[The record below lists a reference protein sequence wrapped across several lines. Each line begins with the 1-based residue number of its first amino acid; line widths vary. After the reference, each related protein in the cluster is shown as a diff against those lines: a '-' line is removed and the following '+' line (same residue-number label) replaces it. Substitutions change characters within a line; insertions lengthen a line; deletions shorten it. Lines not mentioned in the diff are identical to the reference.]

1 MKKLHLIIAV
11 LIVLLQACTATKGVY
26 DSTLKSTDPYKLTF
40 SGTQDEFESTI
51 KRFIVQ
57 NGFSIAD
64 FDKDAGILATQYK
77 ELPDD
82 EKYNMSSAMLMG
94 VNVSSQKGKILFIYK
109 KEGELVSLEMSS
121 YLVVNAQYQ
130 KNTLSESEIGAGAQ
144 KLPQGH
150 PLNMKYKNILLQDA
164 RFIIKQ

>member
-1 MKKLHLIIAV
+1 MRKLHLG
-11 LIVLLQACTATKGVY
+11 IVLLIILLQSCTATKGVY
-26 DSTLKSTDPYKLTF
+26 DSTLKSTDPYNLTF
-40 SGTQDEFESTI
+40 SGTQGEFESTI
-51 KRFIVQ
+51 KRLMVQ

-64 FDKDAGILATQYK
+64 FDKEAGILATQYK

-82 EKYNMSSAMLMG
+82 EKYNGSAAMLIG
-94 VNVSSQKGKILFIYK
+94 ATISSQKGKILFVYK
-109 KEGELVSLEMSS
+109 KESETVSLEMSS

-130 KNTLSESEIGAGAQ
+130 KNTLSEAEIGAGAQ

-164 RFIIKQ
+164 RFKLL

>member
-1 MKKLHLIIAV
+1 MKKLLLSTALLVI
-11 LIVLLQACTATKGVY
+11 LLQSCTVTKGVY
-26 DSTLKSTDPYKLTF
+26 DASLKSTDPYKLTF
-40 SGTQDEFESTI
+40 SGTQGEFESAI
-51 KRFIVQ
+51 KRFVVQ

-82 EKYNMSSAMLMG
+82 EKYNASMAMLAG

-109 KEGELVSLEMSS
+109 KESEQVNFEMSS
-121 YLVVNAQYQ
+121 YLVVNGQYQ
-130 KNTLSESEIGAGAQ
+130 KNTLSEAEIGTGAQ

-164 RFIIKQ
+164 RFKLL